1 MLETKAVSG
10 IFASHEKPAC
20 RLIAEPIMS
29 CGLCGQGDGDAD
41 PSGEALCASRK
52 SGKTML
58 AAFKLTSEALGAAA
72 F

>member
-1 MLETKAVSG
+1 MQM
-10 IFASHEKPAC
+10 
-20 RLIAEPIMS
+20 RR
-29 CGLCGQGDGDAD
+29 DG
-41 PSGEALCASRK
+41 K